1 MNNCQLIHSL
11 WTTPV
16 HDARIG
22 LILVAFD
29 MRPESRM
36 AELSMEESLANT
48 LL

>member
-1 MNNCQLIHSL
+1 MNNCQLFHSL

-16 HDARIG
+16 RDARIG
-22 LILVAFD
+22 SILVALD
-29 MRPESRM
+29 MQPESRT